1 MNRYQKNEE
10 FQIPKICNDNAQIK
24 IKFKKYKETI
34 DQKIAKQDISI
45 IHKYA

>member
-24 IKFKKYKETI
+24 IKFKKKSVRI
-34 DQKIAKQDISI
+34 LLKCKSRI
-45 IHKYA
+45 